1 MIEPEIANDSVKEPP
16 QTSKALNVLL
26 ICCIAPIL
34 PGMVLGWLD
43 NATQLAPDTDDSIMY
58 SLIISGACG
67 VVAAICAFVFS
78 RGMTIFTRLRWIF
91 PLLVIGSVGPFLFI
105 MHASSIVSGWINF
118 PPSKTHSRI
127 VLMQISR
134 AYQMHGKGAGAH
146 IQTQPFWTDLNI
158 EKSDYE
164 FMQNHRIPEDAKRDP
179 DEIKSEGYFC
189 VSVTIEEAGKAVRIM
204 HAGNNQLPAGS
215 ILICPYRRVP

>member
-1 MIEPEIANDSVKEPP
+1 
-16 QTSKALNVLL
+16 
-26 ICCIAPIL
+26 
-34 PGMVLGWLD
+34 
-43 NATQLAPDTDDSIMY
+43 
-58 SLIISGACG
+58 
-67 VVAAICAFVFS
+67 
-78 RGMTIFTRLRWIF
+78 
-91 PLLVIGSVGPFLFI
+91 
-105 MHASSIVSGWINF
+105 
-118 PPSKTHSRI
+118 
-127 VLMQISR
+127 
-134 AYQMHGKGAGAH
+134 MHGKGAGAH